1 MKKLKISIFLL
12 SFLSIVTN
20 AQENKGKTNELKEV
34 AIVKEKKAIEQ
45 KADRTIFE
53 FANQAHLN
61 SGSVLEGMKKLP
73 GLVASDVAGMMYQGK
88 QLDVFLD
95 GRPLNIST
103 NELNAFLEGLPANS
117 VEKIEVITNPG
128 AEFPATSGGAIL
140 NIVTNKKAKNYLT
153 ATYTNSS
160 SFTSYDKNR
169 WRTNNSILLSSK
181 NKFFGW
187 QLNLGQN
194 YAERGMWSEVFKNE
208 GNSSVLLNSSNADRV
223 LRTLFAKT
231 GITFD
236 IGKNR
241 LLLNYDI
248 YSNNNTSTTDAIGL
262 LPNSTFFSTIDD
274 SKTLT
279 LRQDAVATYQMRF
292 DDSSKKLDFKFNFNS
307 VSTNFDLFSRNLN
320 LNTLSNGSDQRLYN
334 FKIDYNQPIKLLEEG
349 KISIGTLYE
358 ELYFNTFSKNV
369 NNLEYKRMT
378 ASTYAELQTKYKKFE
393 FTLGLRGENYDISG
407 KAETQ
412 PLIPF
417 KQYRLFPN
425 GSIQYSLANKIVLS
439 GSYNKKITLPSTSAL
454 NPNNTNYQNP
464 NVGYLGNP
472 QLQPTLFN
480 NYEFKL
486 SVFEYAFIGYNISE
500 GLNQVAQRMYLNG
513 NKMVNTNEN
522 ISSMK
527 IHTFNLGLPIPYM
540 LFTKGL
546 KETAKFNFNPD
557 KINFMFVYAGRQKH
571 EISGVDTKAFWI
583 FNIMS
588 QVVLPGDI
596 KWVTNYSHITK
607 GGNYFYFVAQR
618 PFNHSLDMT
627 FSKKFLSNHLTV
639 SINVDDLFNF
649 NKASFNSLNTPLYM
663 SNKNDTRRVGF
674 TLNYKI
680 PTKNKMAKEDPNMLN
695 KEKKEDNGNIIGN

>member
-194 YAERGMWSEVFKNE
+194 YAERRMWSEVFKNE
-208 GNSSVLLNSSNADRV
+208 GSSSILLNSSNADRV

-307 VSTNFDLFSRNLN
+307 VSTDFDLFSRNLN

>member
-1 MKKLKISIFLL
+1 MKKNKTCLL
-12 SFLSIVTN
+12 LLTFLSIATH
-20 AQENKGKTNELKEV
+20 AQENKGKTNELKEI
-34 AIVKEKKAIEQ
+34 AIVKEKKAVEQ

-53 FANQAHLN
+53 FASQAHLN

-140 NIVTNKKAKNYLT
+140 NIVTNKNAKNYLT

-169 WRTNNSILLSSK
+169 WRTNNSVLLSSK
-181 NKFFGW
+181 NKIFGW

-194 YAERGMWSEVFKNE
+194 YAERGMWSEVLKKE
-208 GNSSVLLNSSNADRV
+208 TDQSTLLNSIDSDRI
-223 LRTLFAKT
+223 LRTLFVKT
-231 GITFD
+231 GLTFE

-241 LLLNYDI
+241 VLLNYDI
-248 YSNNNTSTTDAIGL
+248 YSNNNSSVTDAKGL
-262 LPNSTFFSTIDD
+262 LPNSTIFSTIDD
-274 SKTLT
+274 SKTQT

-292 DDSSKKLDFKFNFNS
+292 SDSNKKLDFKFNFNS
-307 VSTNFDLFSRNLN
+307 ISNDFDLYSRNFN
-320 LNTLSNGSDQRLYN
+320 INTLSNESVQRLYN
-334 FKIDYNQPIKLLEEG
+334 FKIDYNQPIKLLDEG
-349 KISIGTLYE
+349 KITVGTLYE
-358 ELYFNTFSKNV
+358 ELYFNTFNKKN

-393 FTLGLRGENYDISG
+393 FTIGLRGENYDISG
-407 KAETQ
+407 KTETQ

-417 KQYRLFPN
+417 KQYRIFPN
-425 GSIQYSLANKIVLS
+425 ASIQYDLANKIVIS
-439 GSYNKKITLPSTSAL
+439 GSYNKKITLPSTSSL

-464 NVGYLGNP
+464 NIGYLGNP

-480 NYEFKL
+480 NYELKL

-500 GLNQVAQRMYLNG
+500 GFNQVAQRMYLSG
-513 NKMVNTNEN
+513 NRMVNTNEN
-522 ISSMK
+522 IPSIK
-527 IHTFNLGLPIPYM
+527 IHTFNFGLPIPYM

-546 KETAKFNFNPD
+546 KETAQFNFNPD

-571 EISGVDTKAFWI
+571 EIPTVDTKAFWI

-588 QVVLPGDI
+588 QIVLPGEI

-627 FSKKFLSNHLTV
+627 FSKKFLANQLTV
-639 SINVDDLFNF
+639 SVNVDDIFNF
-649 NKASFNSLNTPLYM
+649 NISSFNFSNTALYM
-663 SNKNDTRRVGF
+663 SNKSDTRRIGI

>member
-1 MKKLKISIFLL
+1 MLL
-12 SFLSIVTN
+12 TFLSIATH
-20 AQENKGKTNELKEV
+20 AQENKGKTNELKEI
-34 AIVKEKKAIEQ
+34 AIVKEKKAVEQ

-53 FANQAHLN
+53 FASQAHLN

-140 NIVTNKKAKNYLT
+140 NIVTNKNAKNYLT

-169 WRTNNSILLSSK
+169 WRTNNSVLLSSK
-181 NKFFGW
+181 NKIFGW

-194 YAERGMWSEVFKNE
+194 YAERGMWSEVLKKE
-208 GNSSVLLNSSNADRV
+208 TDQSTLLNSIDSDRI
-223 LRTLFAKT
+223 LRTLFVKT
-231 GITFD
+231 GLTFE

-241 LLLNYDI
+241 VLLNYDI
-248 YSNNNTSTTDAIGL
+248 YSNNNSSVTDAKGL
-262 LPNSTFFSTIDD
+262 LPNSTIFSTIDD
-274 SKTLT
+274 SKTQT

-292 DDSSKKLDFKFNFNS
+292 SDSNKKLDFKFNFNS
-307 VSTNFDLFSRNLN
+307 ISNDFDLYSRNFN
-320 LNTLSNGSDQRLYN
+320 INTLSNESVQRLYN
-334 FKIDYNQPIKLLEEG
+334 FKIDYNQPIKLLDEG
-349 KISIGTLYE
+349 KITVGTLYE
-358 ELYFNTFSKNV
+358 ELYFNTFNKKN

-393 FTLGLRGENYDISG
+393 FTIGLRGENYDISG
-407 KAETQ
+407 KTETQ

-417 KQYRLFPN
+417 KQYRIFPN
-425 GSIQYSLANKIVLS
+425 ASIQYDLANKIVIS
-439 GSYNKKITLPSTSAL
+439 GSYNKKITLPSTSSL

-464 NVGYLGNP
+464 NIGYLGNP

-480 NYEFKL
+480 NYELKL

-500 GLNQVAQRMYLNG
+500 GFNQVAQRMYLSG
-513 NKMVNTNEN
+513 NRMVNTNEN
-522 ISSMK
+522 IPSIK
-527 IHTFNLGLPIPYM
+527 IHTFNFGLPIPYM

-546 KETAKFNFNPD
+546 KETAQFNFNPD

-571 EISGVDTKAFWI
+571 EIPTVDTKAFWI

-588 QVVLPGDI
+588 QIVLPGEI

-627 FSKKFLSNHLTV
+627 FSKKFLANQLTV
-639 SINVDDLFNF
+639 SVNVDDIFNF
-649 NKASFNSLNTPLYM
+649 NISSFNFSNTALYM
-663 SNKNDTRRVGF
+663 SNKSDTRRIGI

>member
-1 MKKLKISIFLL
+1 MKKNKTCLL
-12 SFLSIVTN
+12 LLTFLSIATH
-20 AQENKGKTNELKEV
+20 AQENKGKTNELKEI
-34 AIVKEKKAIEQ
+34 AIVKEKKAVEQ

-53 FANQAHLN
+53 FASQAHLN

-140 NIVTNKKAKNYLT
+140 NIVTNKNAKNFLT

-169 WRTNNSILLSSK
+169 WRTNNSVLLSSK
-181 NKFFGW
+181 NKIFGW

-194 YAERGMWSEVFKNE
+194 YAERGMWSEVLKKE
-208 GNSSVLLNSSNADRV
+208 TDQSTLLNSIDSDRI
-223 LRTLFAKT
+223 LRTLFVKT
-231 GITFD
+231 GLTFE

-241 LLLNYDI
+241 VLLNYDI
-248 YSNNNTSTTDAIGL
+248 YSNNNSSVTDAKGL
-262 LPNSTFFSTIDD
+262 LPNSTIFSTIDD
-274 SKTLT
+274 SKTQT

-292 DDSSKKLDFKFNFNS
+292 SDSNKKLDFKFNFNS
-307 VSTNFDLFSRNLN
+307 ISNDFDLYSRNFN
-320 LNTLSNGSDQRLYN
+320 INTLSNESVQRLYN
-334 FKIDYNQPIKLLEEG
+334 FKIDYNQPIKLLDEG
-349 KISIGTLYE
+349 KITVGTLYE
-358 ELYFNTFSKNV
+358 ELYFNTFNKKN

-393 FTLGLRGENYDISG
+393 FTIGLRGENYDISG
-407 KAETQ
+407 KTETQ

-417 KQYRLFPN
+417 KQYRIFPN
-425 GSIQYSLANKIVLS
+425 ASIQYDLANKIVIS
-439 GSYNKKITLPSTSAL
+439 GSYNKKITLPSTSSL

-464 NVGYLGNP
+464 NIGYLGNP

-480 NYEFKL
+480 NYELKL

-500 GLNQVAQRMYLNG
+500 GFNQVAQRMYLSG
-513 NKMVNTNEN
+513 NRMVNTNEN
-522 ISSMK
+522 IPSIK
-527 IHTFNLGLPIPYM
+527 IHTFNFGLPIPYM

-546 KETAKFNFNPD
+546 KETAQFNFNPD

-571 EISGVDTKAFWI
+571 EIPTVDTKAFWI

-588 QVVLPGDI
+588 QIVLPGEI

-627 FSKKFLSNHLTV
+627 FSKKFLANQLTV
-639 SINVDDLFNF
+639 SVNVDDIFNF
-649 NKASFNSLNTPLYM
+649 NISSFNFSNTALYM
-663 SNKNDTRRVGF
+663 SNKSDTRRIGI

>member
-292 DDSSKKLDFKFNFNS
+292 DDSNKKLDFKFNFNS
-307 VSTNFDLFSRNLN
+307 VSTDFDLFSRNLN